1 MQQKQCRLINI
12 NVKLSKM
19 LHCESKCTST
29 LGFHCC
35 SLRATTVRYGRNKF
49 ERDTES
55 DACRP
60 GVSR

>member
-35 SLRATTVRYGRNKF
+35 SLRATTVRINLSGTSSLMLVDQGCQDK
-49 ERDTES
+49 
-55 DACRP
+55 A
-60 GVSR
+60 